1 MAFLPRSRARALAL
15 VLLAIAMVGAG
26 SNHFVAPDFYLPMM
40 PPWLPWHAELV
51 AISGVFE
58 VLGGLGVLLPQ
69 TRRFAGWGLIALLI
83 AVYPANLHMALHP
96 ELFVARGFPLAGL
109 YIRLP
114 FQFLFILWAW
124 WATLPD
130 DDA

>member
-1 MAFLPRSRARALAL
+1 MAFLPRSRSRALAL

-40 PPWLPWHAELV
+40 PPWLPWHTELV

-58 VLGGLGVLLPQ
+58 VLGGLGVLPLQ
-69 TRRFAGWGLIALLI
+69 TRCCGLGPIALLI
-83 AVYPANLHMALHP
+83 AVYPPSPAWP
-96 ELFVARGFPLAGL
+96 STRKFVARLPARGL
-109 YIRLP
+109 YIRLLP
-114 FQFLFILWAW
+114 SFHPLGS
-124 WATLPD
+124 WATPD